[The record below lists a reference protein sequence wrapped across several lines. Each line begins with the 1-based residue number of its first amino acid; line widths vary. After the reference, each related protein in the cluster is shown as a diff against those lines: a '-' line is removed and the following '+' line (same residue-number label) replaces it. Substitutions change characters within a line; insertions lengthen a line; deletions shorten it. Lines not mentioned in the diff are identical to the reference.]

1 MPLFPTQVYLGA
13 VLVLV
18 VLLTGIFAY
27 YQEAKSTNIMAS
39 FSKMIPQ
46 VSDGRPPLA
55 SGEDGEALGAEGAHR
70 PGPIPCRLRSLGQ
83 ATSSL

>member
-46 VSDGRPPLA
+46 VSGSHSSLA
-55 SGEDGEALGAEGAHR
+55 SGEDSGALMAEGARR
-70 PGPIPCRLRSLGQ
+70 PGPIPCHLRSLGQ
-83 ATSSL
+83 VTSSL